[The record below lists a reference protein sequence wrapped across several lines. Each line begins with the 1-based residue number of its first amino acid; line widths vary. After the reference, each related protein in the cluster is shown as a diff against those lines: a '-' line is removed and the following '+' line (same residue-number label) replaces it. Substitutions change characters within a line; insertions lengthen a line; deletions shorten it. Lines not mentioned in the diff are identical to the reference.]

1 MGCFTYLLT
10 LNEPERL
17 LDRRGGGDL
26 VRLRCIGEREWR
38 RIERDRDLMKQR
50 KEIYY

>member
-1 MGCFTYLLT
+1 MRETEIRRFMVVSIVVVCTHLLA

-26 VRLRCIGEREWR
+26 VRLRCIGERE
-38 RIERDRDLMKQR
+38 
-50 KEIYY
+50 